1 MNARGWVAVGV
12 AVVIAGGVLA
22 AAGVM
27 ALPEKP
33 LPPKRPGIEVVDS
46 GSDAARSAGEVLTP
60 PPSDDPFAPAIP
72 IVESG
77 SQAARDLVGE
87 RFEILPPMHNPFELP
102 PIPVVE
108 SGTDEAWIAH
118 GEEVINV
125 AELERLAAL
134 RRQAEAAFTANSPF
148 PPNPESELGVY
159 RFDLRLRQL
168 VDSSRG
174 LDRITYFA
182 NTADGSL
189 LFPNWS
195 IEGLLPPGSFGEGE
209 LHFVIRQADGDVM
222 ACGQHPDFGD
232 ACVLLGENLGSGFAW
247 LRDMTL
253 LRQFLDSIP
262 RVPQTL
268 GEGPGGNVQGIRGK
282 GDDVFVQMWVSRRAS
297 TLATQVPFLGAG
309 VGVIKDFRTRA
320 NRVVWRTRW
329 EGGDLDGGDLVI
341 DLIEMESARME
352 RDTSLYRF
360 ITAFTAEG
368 LAEAMAI
375 GGQADDV
382 MAQAR
387 AIEEALAACPAG
399 RAGIDCRKF
408 HRERMKALNEGMR
421 DQALDFARRHG
432 LPVGED

>member
-12 AVVIAGGVLA
+12 AAVIAGGVLA
-22 AAGVM
+22 ASGVM
-27 ALPEKP
+27 PVPGLR
-33 LPPKRPGIEVVDS
+33 PPPIEVVES
-46 GSDAARSAGEVLTP
+46 GSDAARAAGEVLP
-60 PPSDDPFAPAIP
+60 PTSDDPFAPAIP

-108 SGTDEAWIAH
+108 SGTDAAWIAH
-118 GEEVINV
+118 GEEIINV
-125 AELERLAAL
+125 AELERLAEL
-134 RRQAEAAFTANSPF
+134 RRLAEAAFTANSPF

-195 IEGLLPPGSFGEGE
+195 LEGLMPPGTFGEGE

-222 ACGQHPDFGD
+222 ACGKHPDIGD
-232 ACVLLGENLGSGFAW
+232 ACLLLGENLGAGFGW
-247 LRDMTL
+247 LRDMTQH
-253 LRQFLDSIP
+253 RRFLDTIP

-282 GDDVFVQMWVSRRAS
+282 GEDIFLQMWVSRRAS
-297 TLATQVPFLGAG
+297 SLATQVPFLGAG
-309 VGVIKDFRTRA
+309 VGVMKDFRIRA

-341 DLIEMESARME
+341 DLIEMEAARME

-360 ITAFTAEG
+360 VTAFTADG

-375 GGQADDV
+375 GGQKDDFIG
-382 MAQAR
+382 QAR
-387 AIEEALAACPAG
+387 AIEEALAACPSG
-399 RAGIDCRKF
+399 RAGSDCRKF
-408 HRERMKALNEGMR
+408 HRDRMKALNERLR
-421 DQALDFARRHG
+421 DQALDFGRRHG
-432 LPVGED
+432 LPVDDD